1 MKFQVEK
8 NILSRAIQNVQNI
21 VSAKSILPILS
32 NILLE
37 LKKDTVT
44 LTGIDINIGIAIQ
57 STIPITT
64 QEEGSITIPA
74 KKFFEII
81 KELPE
86 STILINVKKNNMVI
100 IECERC
106 QFKLLGIPKDEFPK
120 IPDFSKKEYI
130 TIEQHK
136 LKHMLNLTSFAM
148 SDDKTRYALNS
159 ILFDIKEDK
168 LILVATDGRRLAIIE
183 EEMKIPKSLIR
194 QLIVPS
200 KTIYELKHILTE
212 EGEAKIL
219 FGENQLAFELDNT
232 TITSR
237 LIEDEFPNYEEVVP
251 KEEKQKLRVN
261 KEALISA
268 IRRISLYT
276 TQDSLFVR
284 FDLFKDR
291 LILSKNTQDL
301 GEAREELEVSYVEKE
316 ITIGFNPEFILDAV
330 KELSNE
336 EVEIEI
342 VDSDKPAVI
351 RELNYI
357 YIILPMLIL

>member
-8 NILSRAIQNVQNI
+8 SILLKAVQNVQSI
-21 VSAKSILPILS
+21 VSTKSILPILS

-37 LKKDTVT
+37 LKKDKIT
-44 LTGIDINIGIAIQ
+44 LISIDIDIGIAIQ
-57 STIPITT
+57 STISVTNP
-64 QEEGSITIPA
+64 EEGSITIPA

-86 STILINVKKNNMVI
+86 SVISISVKKNNMII

-106 QFKLLGIPKDEFPK
+106 QFKLLGIPRDEFPK

-130 TIEQHK
+130 AIEQDK
-136 LKHMLNLTSFAM
+136 LKHMLSLTSFAM
-148 SDDKTRYALNS
+148 SDDETRYVLNGV
-159 ILFDIKEDK
+159 LFDIKEDR
-168 LILVATDGRRLAIIE
+168 LGFAATDGRRLAIIE
-183 EEMKIPKSLIR
+183 EEMKIPKPLVR
-194 QLIVPS
+194 QLIIPS
-200 KTIYELKHILTE
+200 KTIYELKHILGE
-212 EGEAKIL
+212 EGEVRIL

-232 TITSR
+232 IITSR
-237 LIEDEFPNYEEVVP
+237 LIEGEFPNYGQVIP

-268 IRRISLYT
+268 IKRISLYT
-276 TQDSLFVR
+276 TQDSLCVR
-284 FDLFKDR
+284 FDLFKDK

-301 GEAREELEVSYVEKE
+301 GEAKEELGVSYGEKE

-330 KELSNE
+330 RELSEE
-336 EVEIEI
+336 EVVIEI
-342 VDSDKPAVI
+342 ADSDKPAVI

-357 YIILPMLIL
+357 YVVLPMHIS